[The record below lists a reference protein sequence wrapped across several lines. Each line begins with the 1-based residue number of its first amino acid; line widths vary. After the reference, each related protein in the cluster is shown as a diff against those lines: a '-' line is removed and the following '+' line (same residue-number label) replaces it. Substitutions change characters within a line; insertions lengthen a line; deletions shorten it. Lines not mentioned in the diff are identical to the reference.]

1 MISTTQSKAGGGGAR
16 PLAPAN
22 LLILLVAGAVATA
35 AFDLFGQ
42 WLTPTLGFARL
53 APEPLAAQTLQTVFG
68 PFEGAALGGAI
79 VHWLTGILAYPVG
92 YVFIA
97 RPVARVVTPFLPWP
111 VVAAVYGVALWVF
124 ALYVMAHL
132 VNGNPAFLAF
142 TGITWVALIG
152 HVLWAAVFAAI
163 WETARR

>member
-1 MISTTQSKAGGGGAR
+1 MTTL
-16 PLAPAN
+16 PAPSRSAFDPQA
-22 LLILLVAGAVATA
+22 ILLMLVGGLAATI

-53 APEPLAAQTLQTVFG
+53 APEPLAAQTIQVLLGEVSWARTGGTV
-68 PFEGAALGGAI
+68 
-79 VHWLTGILAYPVG
+79 VHWVTGIVFYPIG

-97 RPVARVVTPFLPWP
+97 LPVARAIVRGIPWI
-111 VVAAVYGVALWVF
+111 VVAVVYGVVLWVF

-132 VNGNPAFLAF
+132 VAGNPPFLAF

-152 HVLWAAVFAAI
+152 HVLYAVVLGLILAL
-163 WETARR
+163 RR